1 MIDMEL
7 ANMRLR
13 YKIKKPKKSKK
24 KKSKKK
30 KNKKAK
36 KVPGMKQNKNRDPRD
51 MLAEVTHPCMLTC
64 LIKLFFQLIDCGMV
78 KYLEKAKMTDL
89 TGAPNYLRIT

>member
-13 YKIKKPKKSKK
+13 YKIKKPKKSK
-24 KKSKKK
+24 SKKK
-30 KNKKAK
+30 KKKKKKKAK

-51 MLAEVTHPCMLTC
+51 MLAEV
-64 LIKLFFQLIDCGMV
+64 
-78 KYLEKAKMTDL
+78 Y
-89 TGAPNYLRIT
+89 

>member
-24 KKSKKK
+24 KKKGKKK
-30 KNKKAK
+30 KKAK
-36 KVPGMKQNKNRDPRD
+36 KVPGLK
-51 MLAEVTHPCMLTC
+51 
-64 LIKLFFQLIDCGMV
+64 
-78 KYLEKAKMTDL
+78 
-89 TGAPNYLRIT
+89 